1 MAGAYYL
8 RRRGSGAIVGPV
20 SSSQIKSMALEG
32 ILAPDDEIGPSP
44 GGPWRMAR
52 LVGQLV
58 FPATGGPPDEDASL
72 PALTGHDLSAEP
84 SANIVPTVP
93 ARPVDVPQR
102 PLTAVPTPP
111 PLAAA
116 AGTAPGVVV
125 VRKEGISPSEA
136 IQFAIDRFK
145 ANPVFYI
152 LASLLVALAI
162 NIPGIGFWFIAAP
175 ILIGFYQ
182 CVRNEVTTGQ
192 RASFLQVFA
201 GFRQFVPALVI
212 GLWGSL
218 LVALGLVACCIPG
231 LVLLPVP
238 FLAFIVAGRER
249 AGGLKALTRALR
261 VVEKDPW
268 GLLASCVLL
277 YLVGISGYALCYVG
291 IAITLPI
298 MLIGMYRVADQMLAS
313 EDA

>member
-1 MAGAYYL
+1 MPGAFFL
-8 RRRGSGAIVGPV
+8 RSRETGTISGPV
-20 SSSQIKSMALEG
+20 SSSQIKSMALSG
-32 ILAPDDEIGPSP
+32 ALLPDDEIGPSAA
-44 GGPWRMAR
+44 GPWRLAR
-52 LVGQLV
+52 LVPQLV
-58 FPATGGPPDEDASL
+58 FPVSSTPPGGGDL
-72 PALTGHDLSAEP
+72 PALTGDDLADEAP
-84 SANIVPTVP
+84 ANIIPAIP
-93 ARPVDVPQR
+93 ARPVDAPR
-102 PLTAVPTPP
+102 PITSIPTPP
-111 PLAAA
+111 PLAAS

-125 VRKEGISPSEA
+125 VRREGISPSEA

-145 ANPVFYI
+145 ANPVFYV

-192 RASFLQVFA
+192 RASIFQVFA
-201 GFRQFVPALVI
+201 GFGQFIPALVI

-249 AGGLKALTRALR
+249 RGGLKALTRALR

-277 YLVGISGYALCYVG
+277 YLVGISGYFLCYIG
-291 IAITLPI
+291 IVITLPI